1 MSTVHAPSLSGGYAV
16 RDLLDTSAQ
25 SVQSW
30 QPTTSV
36 QSGQLTTSVQSV
48 QSVLDATGKY
58 GHLSVPLG
66 LFCRASTGGSLV
78 SLVTDVNSYVDAPL
92 IDDGLFDK
100 MYDLAHV
107 AIAHKSTKTSKKNKT
122 KKKLE
127 KQGNQGNQGNQGKH
141 VKSVK
146 SGASK
151 KESKKE
157 SKKDSRKES
166 KKESKRKTRKSTRS
180 SL

>member
-16 RDLLDTSAQ
+16 RDLLDTSG
-25 SVQSW
+25 
-30 QPTTSV
+30 
-36 QSGQLTTSVQSV
+36 QSGQPTTSVQSV

-66 LFCRASTGGSLV
+66 LFCRASTGSSLV

-100 MYDLAHV
+100 MYDLARV
-107 AIAHKSTKTSKKNKT
+107 AIAPKSTKTSKKNKT
-122 KKKLE
+122 KKKRE
-127 KQGNQGNQGNQGKH
+127 KQG
-141 VKSVK
+141 KSVK
-146 SGASK
+146 SGA
-151 KESKKE
+151 SKKE

-166 KKESKRKTRKSTRS
+166 KKESKKKTRKSTRAQEHKK
-180 SL
+180 